1 MAQYKAGIQTK
12 NNIYFSSEKL
22 FYENG
27 YANTSVTN
35 ITDYAKANRGS
46 FYHHYK
52 NKLEL
57 GVKVYTNFANR
68 NAKIQELFGDGISEP
83 IRVLLSLKTYWYLF
97 YSDEKIRRFA
107 IDLAN
112 ENILQIKED
121 PFVIDACLR
130 LSNKKISEKRLH
142 FISITNIGLSRQL
155 NIDAYSNKNTYNYND
170 VSDYYMSTM
179 MRLFD
184 IESVTIDSIIAE
196 SRRLFSRCT
205 IINNGFYVTFQLNH

>member
-1 MAQYKAGIQTK
+1 MAQYQAGIQTK

-97 YSDEKIRRFA
+97 YRDEKIRRFA

-112 ENILQIKED
+112 ENILQIKD
-121 PFVIDACLR
+121 NAKGIPTKLLD
-130 LSNKKISEKRLH
+130 KIFLQH
-142 FISITNIGLSRQL
+142 FTTKSKIGGTGIGLFMVKE
-155 NIDAYSNKNTYNYND
+155 IIEKHMDATISVSNEEFTFNDKNYKGAC
-170 VSDYYMSTM
+170 
-179 MRLFD
+179 F
-184 IESVTIDSIIAE
+184 TI
-196 SRRLFSRCT
+196 
-205 IINNGFYVTFQLNH
+205 TF